1 MDNLIPCDD
10 QPIKISVRPEEFV
23 KCESGGIDGVIQQVT
38 FLGESTH
45 YLVRTSH
52 GERAEVTEESQVGRS
67 MKKDDHISLK
77 LKAEKIN
84 IFNKE
89 GSASLI
95 QKEA

>member
-1 MDNLIPCDD
+1 MSHITLQQAAAWC
-10 QPIKISVRPEEFV
+10 
-23 KCESGGIDGVIQQVT
+23 GGRVDPKFEQVT

-45 YLVRTSH
+45 YLIRTNH
-52 GERAEVTEESQVGRS
+52 GERAEVTEESQVGHS
-67 MKKDDHISLK
+67 MKKDDRVSLK

-89 GSASLI
+89 GTASLI